1 MFRKLPANIVTSG
14 NLFCGLF
21 SVLSVMDGHPVL
33 AAWFIVMAAVLDAF
47 DGKAARFFGGG
58 SDFGVQFDSLADM
71 VSFGLAPAVLLYG
84 IAFDDLGFP
93 GLVVTFV
100 PVLAVAIRLARFNV
114 AAARGKTAYV
124 GLSSPLHAC
133 LMAAFVVMSYSRW
146 GEILDS
152 NVLAAL
158 VLISSLLM
166 VSHLPLPA
174 LPRFTLREPGY
185 NLAKMIFLIA
195 AVVYMAINPARHAFP
210 ALTVLIVSAFV
221 VGGILA
227 IMGSRE
233 IEDDEEDGVDDDT
246 PEHAPSWIFRG
257 RR

>member
-1 MFRKLPANIVTSG
+1 MIRKLPANFVTAG

-47 DGKAARFFGGG
+47 DGKAARYFGGG
-58 SDFGVQFDSLADM
+58 SEFGLQFDSLADM
-71 VSFGLAPAVLLYG
+71 ISFGLAPAVLIYA
-84 IAFDDLGFP
+84 IAFNDLGFA
-93 GLVVTFV
+93 GLAVTFA

-114 AAARGKTAYV
+114 MAATGVRTYV
-124 GLSSPLHAC
+124 GLSSPLYAC
-133 LMAAFVVMSYSRW
+133 LTAAFVVMSYSRW
-146 GEILDS
+146 GEIVDS

-158 VLISSLLM
+158 VLIGSLLM
-166 VSHLPLPA
+166 VSRLPLPA

-185 NLAKMIFLIA
+185 NLAKMLFLIA

-210 ALTVLIVSAFV
+210 ALTVLMVSAFV
-221 VGGILA
+221 VGGLHA
-227 IMGSRE
+227 LLGRRE
-233 IEDDEEDGVDDDT
+233 SEDDEEEIIEDET
-246 PEHAPSWIFRG
+246 EEREPSWMFRG